1 MKYRWLTVKRRLL
14 QSRKLEQPF
23 AELIRHAIP
32 APGTAFKDAEIVS
45 LDIET
50 TGLDANTAD
59 MLSVGWV
66 LIRGGRVDLSSAC
79 TYIVRPSGDVG
90 SSASV
95 HGLTDTMV
103 GFGHDWAAI
112 LSKIIEALTG
122 RVLLVHHAGLDK
134 ALLDRMCKR
143 RFGSGLLVPVIDTL
157 AIEHQR
163 QQRRHHI
170 DEKKS
175 LRLAELRAS
184 YNLPRYDAHD
194 CLVDAIATAELLMAM
209 VSHNGGAAN
218 TSLGNL
224 FT

>member
-14 QSRKLEQPF
+14 QSREFEQPF
-23 AELIRHAIP
+23 ADLIRQAIP

-50 TGLDANTAD
+50 TGLDAVSAD

-66 LIRGGRVDLSSAC
+66 LIRDGRVDLSSAR
-79 TYIVRPSGDVG
+79 TYMVRPSGDVG
-90 SSASV
+90 DSASV

-103 GFGHDWAAI
+103 GFGNEWAVI
-112 LSKIIEALTG
+112 LSKVVEVLTG

-134 ALLDRMCKR
+134 TLLDRMCKR
-143 RFGSGLLVPVIDTL
+143 HFGGRLLVPVIDTL
-157 AIEHQR
+157 ALEHQR

-175 LRLAELRAS
+175 LRLADLRAR

-194 CLVDAIATAELLMAM
+194 CLVDAIATAELLIAM
-209 VSHNGGAAN
+209 VAHYDGAAR
-218 TSLGNL
+218 TCLRDL
-224 FT
+224 CE